1 MQALRSISKLIWTFM
16 TFQVVKKNSFL
27 NVQTRHLKRIILEHF
42 ANQKL
47 ENFFQI
53 SEILK

>member
-1 MQALRSISKLIWTFM
+1 M